1 MATKLATA
9 KNSHPT
15 TEVAASSYASY
26 LAESTQALF
35 LALDERDNYTYQ
47 HCDRVSLL
55 ARELGQ
61 ACGLSQHELDLLAV
75 GARFHDIGKI
85 GIPDGV
91 LLKPG
96 ALDAEEWALMKMHP
110 VKGERLFR
118 NTLHPHAAEVAQIIR
133 HHHEC
138 FNGSGY
144 PDGLAGEAIPL
155 ASRILLIVDGYDA
168 MSTSRPYHHG
178 RSHKEIMDIML
189 AEEGQKTDP
198 VLFQHF
204 IQVIGKSTARV
215 A

>member
-1 MATKLATA
+1 MATDQA
-9 KNSHPT
+9 PP
-15 TEVAASSYASY
+15 SSYASY
-26 LAESTQALF
+26 LAQSTQALF
-35 LALDERDNYTYQ
+35 LALDERDRYTHQ

-55 ARELGQ
+55 ARELGM
-61 ACGLSQHELDLLAV
+61 ACGLSQAELDLLAV

-85 GIPDGV
+85 GIPDSV

-96 ALDAEEWALMKMHP
+96 ALDAEEWEMMKMHP

-118 NTLHPHAAEVAQIIR
+118 NTLHPHADEVARIIR
-133 HHHEC
+133 YHHEC

-144 PDGLAGEAIPL
+144 PDGLAGEDIPL

-168 MSTSRPYHHG
+168 MSTSRPYHRG
-178 RSHKEIMDIML
+178 RSHEEIMDIML

-198 VLFQHF
+198 ALFRHF
-204 IQVIGKSTARV
+204 MAVIAHSRARV

>member
-1 MATKLATA
+1 MATEKAPST
-9 KNSHPT
+9 
-15 TEVAASSYASY
+15 SYATY
-26 LAESTQALF
+26 LAESSEALF
-35 LALDERDNYTYQ
+35 IALDERDNYTYQ

-55 ARELGQ
+55 ARELGM
-61 ACGLSQHELDLLAV
+61 ACGLSQQELDLLAIS
-75 GARFHDIGKI
+75 ARFHDIGKI
-85 GIPDGV
+85 GIPDSV

-118 NTLHPHAAEVAQIIR
+118 NTLHPHAAEVARIIR

-144 PDGLAGEAIPL
+144 PDQLSGEDIPL

-178 RSHKEIMDIML
+178 RSHSEIMDIML

-198 VLFQHF
+198 MLFRQF
-204 IQVIGKSTARV
+204 IHVINNSAARV